1 MQWKEEG
8 KKDDPDGEKRKRSSS
23 DSATIPT
30 SILEKFPELTAFK
43 FVTYVDDVGLVET
56 TPRKLTY
63 LDKLSAK
70 PQSATG
76 ELNPVKEVKDII
88 PDFEDWESEGFQC
101 PDNVE
106 MPDLEDVSE
115 NEDEDEV
122 LSDISYL
129 FNDSI
134 EIFLAKTPNES
145 QVITVSTGESSV
157 TDNDPEEF
165 MEHTS
170 CESCDAA
177 SRDHIDD
184 EDLDDDLFIQ
194 PSE

>member
-1 MQWKEEG
+1 M
-8 KKDDPDGEKRKRSSS
+8 
-23 DSATIPT
+23 
-30 SILEKFPELTAFK
+30 
-43 FVTYVDDVGLVET
+43 
-56 TPRKLTY
+56 TY
-63 LDKLSAK
+63 LDKLTAK
-70 PQSATG
+70 PQSATDV
-76 ELNPVKEVKDII
+76 LNPKEVKDII
-88 PDFEDWESEGFQC
+88 PDFEDWESEGFQN
-101 PDNVE
+101 PDSDDIPE
-106 MPDLEDVSE
+106 MKEADEE
-115 NEDEDEV
+115 ADEDEV

-157 TDNDPEEF
+157 TDNDPEEY

-184 EDLDDDLFIQ
+184 EDMEDDLFL
-194 PSE
+194 PVSK